1 MGLQQEVE
9 NSEVGKNLRVELK
22 RNGQAISFAVKA
34 GAILPPKL
42 IPTNDYSSGKI
53 R

>member
-34 GAILPPKL
+34 GAY
-42 IPTNDYSSGKI
+42 PTAQADTNK
-53 R
+53 